1 MTLRRFSYPL
11 LLSTALVFSA
21 PLAFGQ
27 EAVAVGAIASL
38 NRDDVR
44 TVALASLPRLR
55 IRSAYICGLTLS

>member
-27 EAVAVGAIASL
+27 EADSVPNETANQTAEEPPVEE
-38 NRDDVR
+38 V
-44 TVALASLPRLR
+44 PPEP
-55 IRSAYICGLTLS
+55 